1 MLQLV
6 VAKLKGVTQKKLVD
20 SIHLFIS
27 RCAFLVLQKVFRI
40 SWFLLAYHFIGFI
53 NTAYAVPLPQKQ
65 IVDLQ
70 LRWHHQF
77 QFAGYYAALEKGYY
91 AEEGLDVRLHPGDPL
106 HQPVE
111 AVLSGHAQYAE
122 GNSEVLFRRLQ
133 GKPLIALAAIFQ
145 HSPSILLVRK
155 DSKIDKVHKLIG
167 KKIMLMHSDQDA
179 DFLTMFLNE
188 GISLAQLNI
197 MPSSYNIEDLISGK
211 VDVFNAYITN
221 EPYVLEERG
230 IPYDI
235 IDPNNY
241 RIDFYSDILFT
252 SEAELFNHPKR
263 VDAIRRATLKGWSYA
278 MAHPEEIIDLLINH
292 YAVEKS
298 RNHLQ
303 NEAAEMRK
311 LILPDLIEIG
321 HINPER
327 FQRMADSFVQAG
339 MVKHTQNLE
348 GFVYDLAPKHLPR
361 WVLVALV
368 ASLATIMLI
377 ATITSYLL
385 KMNRRLAYAETE
397 LRSYNSILSTE
408 IEERIAIENS
418 LRNSEIRYRSLF
430 ENMLGGVAY
439 CQMLYG
445 DKQIND
451 FIFLEVNPGFEPIT
465 GLKNVNGKTVTEV
478 IPEIRQTNP
487 ELFEVLE
494 RVVISTFPEKFE
506 IYLKSLTAW
515 FSLSIYS
522 TGNDFFM
529 IIFDNI
535 TERQQLQKKY
545 EHMAHVD
552 FLTGLSNRGY
562 FMELAEAELLRI
574 QRYGGTV
581 SLLMLDLDHFKKIND
596 NYGHQIGDR
605 VLQKVSEV
613 CQSAL
618 RDVDVMG
625 RLGGEEFVILL
636 PETQGK
642 EAIEV
647 AERLRGLFANA
658 DISIDDKQILS
669 FTTSIGV
676 VWLTEQIT
684 ELSALLHYADQALY
698 QAKRS
703 GRNKV
708 LTFLDVN
715 TNQPV
720 NFDL

>member
-1 MLQLV
+1 MQLS
-6 VAKLKGVTQKKLVD
+6 G
-20 SIHLFIS
+20 
-27 RCAFLVLQKVFRI
+27 
-40 SWFLLAYHFIGFI
+40 FLLAYIFTGFI
-53 NTAYAVPLPQKQ
+53 NTAFAAPLLQKQ
-65 IVDLQ
+65 IIDLQ

-91 AEEGLDVRLHPGDPL
+91 AEEGLDVRLHAGDPE
-106 HQPVE
+106 HQPVDQ
-111 AVLSGHAQYAE
+111 VLSGHAQYAE

-133 GKPLIALAAIFQ
+133 GQHLIALAAIFQ

-188 GISLAQLNI
+188 GISLSQLNI

-221 EPYVLEERG
+221 EPYYLQERG
-230 IPYDI
+230 IAYNI

-241 RIDFYSDILFT
+241 RVDFYSDILFT

-263 VDAIRRATLKGWSYA
+263 VEALRRATLKGWGYA
-278 MAHPEEIIDLLINH
+278 MEHPEEIIDLLINH

-298 RNHLQ
+298 RQHLQ

-339 MVKHTQNLE
+339 MIPNTQNLD
-348 GFVYDLAPKHLPR
+348 GFVYDLTPKHLPR
-361 WVLVALV
+361 WVLLALMIAIGV
-368 ASLATIMLI
+368 IILI

-397 LRSYNSILSTE
+397 LRSSNNILSTE

-430 ENMLGGVAY
+430 ENMLGGIAY
-439 CQMLYG
+439 CQMLYE
-445 DKQIND
+445 DKHVYD

-465 GLKNVNGKTVTEV
+465 GLKNVNGKRVTEV
-478 IPEIRQTNP
+478 MPEVRQTNP
-487 ELFEVLE
+487 ELFESLE
-494 RVVISTFPEKFE
+494 RVVFSTFPEKFE
-506 IYLKSLTAW
+506 INIKSLAAW

-522 TGNDFFM
+522 TDDSFFM
-529 IIFDNI
+529 IIFENI
-535 TERQQLQKKY
+535 TERKQLQKKY
-545 EHMAHVD
+545 EHMAHID
-552 FLTGLSNRGY
+552 FLTGLSNRRY
-562 FMELAEAELLRI
+562 FIELAEAELTRI
-574 QRYGGTV
+574 QRYGGML

-596 NYGHQIGDR
+596 NYGHQIGDK
-605 VLQKVSEV
+605 VLQKVSEI
-613 CQSAL
+613 CQIAL

-636 PETQGK
+636 PETKG
-642 EAIEV
+642 EVAIEV
-647 AERLRGLFANA
+647 AERLRALVADA
-658 DISIDDKQILS
+658 DIVVDDMQILN

-676 VWLTEQIT
+676 AWLTEQIT
-684 ELSALLHYADQALY
+684 ELSTLLNYADQALY

-715 TNQPV
+715 THQSL
-720 NFDL
+720 NFDA